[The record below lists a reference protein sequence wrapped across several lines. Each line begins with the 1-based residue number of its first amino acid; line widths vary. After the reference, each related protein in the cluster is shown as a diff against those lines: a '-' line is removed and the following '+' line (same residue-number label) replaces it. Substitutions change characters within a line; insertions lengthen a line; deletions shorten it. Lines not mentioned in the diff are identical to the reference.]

1 MRVSGMGWRFSKG
14 IWYMVLAS
22 FFFSL
27 MSVLVKASGMHLPP
41 QELVFFRSVFV
52 AGLTLL
58 WLHRKGLPLL
68 GRNRRLL
75 FLRGLFGY
83 LALSAF
89 FYTLTHIPIA
99 DSVILQYTN
108 ALFAALLSPWLL
120 KERNTARDWR
130 YFALA
135 FSGLVLIVRPGF
147 SLQASAAA
155 IGLLGA
161 CCSAVAYILVRRLRQ
176 TDHELHIILAFP
188 MVSIVFSAPF
198 AIRGFVMPR
207 GWEWLM
213 LAGIGATTMIAQLL
227 MTRALH
233 LERAARA
240 TNASYVAVVFSTLW
254 GLVLWGEIPTW
265 PTLLGALIVILAV
278 VRLATGMAL
287 TTGADEVSRMAPE
300 FEQAGNH

>member
-1 MRVSGMGWRFSKG
+1 
-14 IWYMVLAS
+14 MVLAS

-27 MSVLVKASGMHLPP
+27 MSVLVKASGLHLPP
-41 QELVFFRSVFV
+41 QELVFFRSIFV
-52 AGLTLL
+52 AAFTLV
-58 WLHRKGLPLL
+58 WIRQKRLPWL
-68 GRNRRLL
+68 GRNRGLL

-99 DSVILQYTN
+99 DSVMLQYTN
-108 ALFAALLSPWLL
+108 PLFAALLSPLLL

-135 FSGLVLIVRPGF
+135 FAGLLLIVRPGF
-147 SLQASAAA
+147 SVQAGAAVL
-155 IGLLGA
+155 GLLGA
-161 CCSAVAYILVRRLRQ
+161 CSSSIAYILVRQLRK

-188 MVSIVFSAPF
+188 VVSLIFSA
-198 AIRGFVMPR
+198 AFVYRNFVLPR

-213 LAGIGATTMIAQLL
+213 LAGIGATTMIAQLF

-254 GLVLWGEIPTW
+254 GMLLWGEVPGW
-265 PTLLGALIVILAV
+265 PTVLGGLIVIVAV

-287 TTGADEVSRMAPE
+287 TTGADEATRMAESGDPLVE
-300 FEQAGNH
+300 NNRKA